1 MRVHTSIALLALC
14 LPWLNPQTYGPSYSV
29 VQWLGVWAG
38 ACLCWGVWALG
49 RTSAEER
56 VRAIAAAW
64 MAAATVS
71 ACMALLQYLGV
82 ADDLGGLVNT
92 TALGEAYANLRQRNQ
107 FATLTSIG
115 LLALLWQ
122 VQQWQSRPASSAQ
135 ATAGALWAVG
145 VAALLLAVG
154 NAASGSR
161 TGLLQWL
168 LVVALTALWSAR
180 GQRQV
185 VAVGVAAL
193 VAYLLAA
200 LALPLILQA
209 ATGAHSGGLLGR
221 FQEEADC
228 GSRRMLWSNVLHL
241 IGQKPWIGWG
251 WGNLDFAHFV
261 TLYPGDRFC
270 EIVDNAHNLPL
281 HLAVE
286 LGVPLA
292 LALCAAGVWLVWR
305 AQPWR
310 EADPTRQMAW
320 GVLAVLLLHSMVE
333 YPLWY
338 GPFQLAAGL
347 SVWLL
352 WSTRA
357 DHVPYHHFCGE
368 ADAIRHREAEGRGD
382 PCRNTRTHGLPR
394 RCAPRSDET
403 SAHGPFAV
411 SATKQGGLHGDGLL
425 HFAGNDGKV
434 ARDDNGVRHRNDQKM
449 VLLPVVAATALVA
462 LLGSVAWDYWR
473 VSQLYLAPQA
483 RASAYSDN
491 TLEKVRGS
499 WFFQDQVRFAELTT
513 TDLTRAN
520 AEHVFTLSE
529 QMLHFSPEPR
539 VVEKLIE
546 SAVMLGRDDEALF
559 YLQRYKAAFPQ
570 AHAHWAHPSGGDKA
584 P

>member
-1 MRVHTSIALLALC
+1 MISKSQSIAKAGASVAEVSILLLC
-14 LPWLNPQTYGPSYSV
+14 LPWLNPLTNGPSYSV
-29 VQWLGVWAG
+29 VQWLGVGLG
-38 ACLCWGVWALG
+38 ACLCWVIWSLD
-49 RTSAEER
+49 RTSPDER
-56 VRAIAAAW
+56 TRAIAAAW
-64 MAAATVS
+64 LAAATAS
-71 ACMALLQYLGV
+71 AVIGLLQYLGL
-82 ADDLGGLVNT
+82 AEQFGGLINA

-122 VQQWQSRPASSAQ
+122 VQQWQGRPASSAQ
-135 ATAGALWAVG
+135 ATAGAMWAVG

-180 GQRQV
+180 GQRQA
-185 VAVGVAAL
+185 VAVGVGAL
-193 VAYLLAA
+193 LAYLLAA

-209 ATGAHSGGLLGR
+209 ATGAHSGGLLAR

-228 GSRRMLWSNVLHL
+228 GSRRILWSNVLHL
-241 IGQKPWIGWG
+241 IAQKPWAGWG
-251 WGNLDFAHFV
+251 WGNLDYAHFV

-292 LALCAAGVWLVWR
+292 LALCAAGAWLVWR
-305 AQPWR
+305 ARPWR
-310 EADPTRQMAW
+310 EFDPTRQIAW
-320 GVLAVLLLHSMVE
+320 GVLAMLLLHSMVE

-338 GPFQLAAGL
+338 GPFQLAAAL

-352 WSTRA
+352 WRTLA
-357 DHVPYHHFCGE
+357 DHKPQS
-368 ADAIRHREAEGRGD
+368 RHCEE
-382 PCRNTRTHGLPR
+382 
-394 RCAPRSDET
+394 RSD
-403 SAHGPFAV
+403 AAV
-411 SATKQGGLHGDGLL
+411 HAARSHGLL
-425 HFAGNDGKV
+425 HFVRNDGKL
-434 ARDDNGVRHRNDQKM
+434 ARDDGKLARDDEGVRPRNDPRR
-449 VLLPVVAATALVA
+449 VVFPVVAATALIA
-462 LLGSVAWDYWR
+462 LLSYVTWDYWR

-483 RASAYSDN
+483 RASVYRDN
-491 TLEKVRGS
+491 TLDKVRGS

-513 TDLTRAN
+513 TALTRAN
-520 AEHVFTLSE
+520 AEHIFTLAQ
-529 QMLHFSPEPR
+529 QMLYFSPEPR
-539 VVEKLIE
+539 VIEKLIE

-570 AHAHWAHPSGGDKA
+570 AHARWANPSGGDKT